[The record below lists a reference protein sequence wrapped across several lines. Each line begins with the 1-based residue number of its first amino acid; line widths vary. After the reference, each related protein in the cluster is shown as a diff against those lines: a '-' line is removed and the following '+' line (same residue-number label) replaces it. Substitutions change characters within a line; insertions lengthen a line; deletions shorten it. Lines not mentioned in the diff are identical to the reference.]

1 MSATGAV
8 RQGERGGKG
17 ERAGR
22 PHPVP
27 GQGRKIISVGFL
39 VRIPALTPA
48 ALASLG
54 VSTSTALASF
64 GDLLRE
70 LVQHRSHL
78 PDPSAWKPRCFR
90 SVPGSWQVLAGPM
103 GFLCRKALFA
113 VPFLSLSPS
122 LPPGP
127 AVWIPCNSTRKPS
140 CLPMLAAPWWG
151 DSVPSGLSPKA

>member
-39 VRIPALTPA
+39 VCIPALTPA
-48 ALASLG
+48 ALASL
-54 VSTSTALASF
+54 

-78 PDPSAWKPRCFR
+78 PDPSARKPRCFR
-90 SVPGSWQVLAGPM
+90 SVPGSWQVLASPM
-103 GFLCRKALFA
+103 GFLCQKALFA
-113 VPFLSLSPS
+113 VPFLSRSPS